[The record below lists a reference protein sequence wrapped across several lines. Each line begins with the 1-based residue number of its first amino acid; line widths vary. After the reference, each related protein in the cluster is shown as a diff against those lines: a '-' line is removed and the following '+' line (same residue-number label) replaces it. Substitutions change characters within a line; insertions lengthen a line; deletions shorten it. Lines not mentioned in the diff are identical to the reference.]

1 MVYGI
6 ASLTLQVR
14 KLDLTEGDSVCFS
27 YPPAIN
33 SVLWKPWPICFNDL
47 PIKKGDF
54 QSQTGAKLECLQ
66 VQVFWVQRKIGGD
79 DHTHLSEFMFSPW
92 HICSSEKT
100 HCLIHIIDG
109 EGKAQLVFL
118 CKMGLMVEASSELP
132 RVEPP
137 LIESTLLELGAYEH
151 R

>member
-1 MVYGI
+1 
-6 ASLTLQVR
+6 
-14 KLDLTEGDSVCFS
+14 
-27 YPPAIN
+27 
-33 SVLWKPWPICFNDL
+33 
-47 PIKKGDF
+47 
-54 QSQTGAKLECLQ
+54 
-66 VQVFWVQRKIGGD
+66 
-79 DHTHLSEFMFSPW
+79 MFSPW

-151 R
+151 RWRVNFLEISCIVSSMRGYIWWNELHIRSMKGQSWWNQFGVRIREGSKGSNWMKNRQPTRISGKQHNRGELGWLHRYWVVQTT